1 MSIRG
6 IVRSAAIGAAIYG
19 VAKAGELV
27 GLIKGVVKG
36 CQIAQEYPEDAAQ
49 VAAEWDE
56 IDRRWNELKDHY
68 KKA

>member
-19 VAKAGELV
+19 VAKAGEVV
-27 GLIKGVVKG
+27 GLLKGVIKG
-36 CQIAQEYPEDAAQ
+36 CQLSQTHPDDAEQ
-49 VAAEWDE
+49 IAAEWEE
-56 IDRRWNELKDHY
+56 IDRRWTELKARY